1 MSLRVRLRPLE
12 ELSNDDLRAWEA
24 LAKHSAA
31 SVPFLHPGFVLAASR
46 WLTPDAPPVVLSVE
60 RGDTLIGLSCLQR
73 RAANLFVPVPH
84 WRAYR
89 HQHAFQSGV
98 LHLPGEAVA
107 VAAAIADRMRHGTL
121 RDRAIV
127 WQNVAGDGELW
138 AALRNE
144 TGLIWSQTTLS
155 QRPVLRRHPDDV
167 PAAARVRATT
177 AKDLRR
183 RLRRLQERGDVSLRI
198 LQGAE
203 ADEAAAMRHL
213 MLEDAGW
220 KGERGSSMLASEG
233 ERTFFLELVPR
244 LASTGGMV
252 FVETLCGD
260 EVVAS
265 SSNLHFGSGLS
276 GFKTG
281 WDPAFAASS
290 PGKLNEWHLL
300 QALDGQWP
308 DLALFDSQAQ
318 ETSYMAELL
327 PDRQPMVSGILH
339 TGRLHRVAMKGVR
352 PLRPLAYRL
361 GHDD

>member
-1 MSLRVRLRPLE
+1 MSLRVRLRPLDD
-12 ELSNDDLRAWEA
+12 LSNDDLRAWEM
-24 LAKHSAA
+24 LAKRSAA
-31 SVPFLHPGFVLAASR
+31 SVPFLHPGFVLAAAR
-46 WLTPDAPPVVLSVE
+46 WLTPDAPPVVLSIE
-60 RGDTLIGLSCLQR
+60 RDDTLIGLTCLQR

-98 LHLPGEAVA
+98 LHLPGDAAA
-107 VAAAIADRMRHGTL
+107 VAAAIAGRMQDGTL

-127 WQNVAGDGELW
+127 WHNIAGDGELW
-138 AALRNE
+138 AALRDE
-144 TGLIWSQTTLS
+144 TGLAWSQTALS

-167 PAAARVRATT
+167 PAAARVRAAT

-198 LQGAE
+198 LQGEE

-213 MLEDAGW
+213 TLEDAGW

-260 EVVAS
+260 QVVAS

-300 QALDGQWP
+300 QALDAQWP
-308 DLALFDSQAQ
+308 DLALFDSQAH

-339 TGRLHRVAMKGVR
+339 TGRLHRVAMAGVR